1 MWSPVANTCVI
12 TGTNSFRWSV
22 LANLLVDLS
31 LLCIMFLGV
40 LQKKNATYLWRM
52 LYLQGIFWI
61 LTAVA
66 TEVPAVVSD
75 CLCSASCDPA
85 GSNLSFKVLPFM
97 NMNGM
102 WSYLV

>member
-1 MWSPVANTCVI
+1 VKTCVI

-22 LANLLVDLS
+22 LANLIVDLS

-40 LQKKNATYLWRM
+40 LHKKNATYLWRM

-61 LTAVA
+61 LTAIA

-75 CLCSASCDPA
+75 CLFRASCDPA
-85 GSNLSFKVLPFM
+85 GDLSCTKVLPFL
-97 NMNGM
+97 NVNGM
-102 WSYLV
+102 